1 MSKCTGCATYI
12 NTFKG
17 DSTRC
22 LLEKS
27 DDCVCITCLIK
38 MICQRKLECMPF
50 CRQALTIHNAHNSG
64 FIRCLKNMFPEM
76 YKELMNEQKIKIKES
91 KC

>member
-1 MSKCTGCATYI
+1 MTKCKGCATYAS
-12 NTFKG
+12 TFKG

-27 DDCVCITCLIK
+27 AECVCTTCLIK
-38 MICQRKLECMPF
+38 MICRRKLECMVF
-50 CRQALTIHNAHNSG
+50 CRQALTIHNAHDSG

-76 YKELMNEQKIKIKES
+76 YKELMSEGRITLTKKE
-91 KC
+91 